1 MKHSSQNNEE
11 VKRFLDNNPDKK
23 LNEWLTED
31 VPVKTVEF
39 DPQTKKASVVDKIEQ
54 RKVQYVHAPIKKYR
68 CKSGEHV
75 FKVLDRS
82 RYIFGCTKCQ
92 FAKQAY
98 PTTFKI
104 TPEGYMI
111 DMRTNTRV

>member
-1 MKHSSQNNEE
+1 MKTKSD
-11 VKRFLDNNPDKK
+11 VRRFLEENPDKK
-23 LNEWLTED
+23 LNEWVNEA
-31 VPVKTVEF
+31 VPIKTVEY
-39 DPQTKKASVVDKIEQ
+39 DPNTKKATVADKVEQ
-54 RKVQYVHAPIKKYR
+54 RKVQYVHAPLKKYR
-68 CKSGEHV
+68 CKNGEHI

-92 FAKQAY
+92 YSRLAY

>member
-1 MKHSSQNNEE
+1 MEKSLSMNEA
-11 VKRFLDNNPDKK
+11 KQFLKENPDKK
-23 LNEWLTED
+23 LGEWLDEEVT
-31 VPVKTVEF
+31 VKTVEF
-39 DPQTKKASVVDKIEQ
+39 DPQTKKASVVDKIDQ
-54 RKVQYVHAPIKKYR
+54 RKVQYIHAPLKKYR

-92 FAKQAY
+92 YARQAY